1 MSEAVP
7 LTVGRVVKPHG
18 IRGELVV
25 DPRTDSPELR
35 FAVGA
40 VLRVSSARRQSITV
54 AAARPHAGRLLV
66 RAEGVDSRDAA
77 EELRGAWLQVSPEEA
92 SESTGDPDEFHD
104 HQLEGL
110 RAQRPDGREIGVVSQ
125 VVHTPGG
132 ELLAVDTERESG
144 VLVPFVAAIVP
155 EVDLPGGR
163 VVLDPPEGL
172 FDES

>member
-7 LTVGRVVKPHG
+7 LTVGRVIKPHG

-25 DPRTDSPELR
+25 EPRTDSPELR
-35 FAVGA
+35 FAAGA
-40 VLRVSSARRQSITV
+40 VLQVSSARRQSITV

-66 RAEGVDSRDAA
+66 RAEGVDGRDAA
-77 EELRGAWLQVSPEEA
+77 EELRGAWLQVSPEDA
-92 SESTGDPDEFHD
+92 SENTGDPDEFHD

-110 RAQRPDGREIGVVSQ
+110 RAQSPDGREIGVVSQ

-132 ELLAVDTERESG
+132 ALLAVDTERESG
-144 VLVPFVAAIVP
+144 VLVPFVSAIVP
-155 EVDLPGGR
+155 EVDLVGGR